1 MSDKKKCTVKD
12 FQRYKEEGQKWT
24 WTICYDYTFAGIVD
38 ESKTEMILVGD
49 SLGNVITGDGSTIP
63 VTLDIIIHHIRS
75 VVKGAPN
82 TFVVGDM
89 PFGTYNVS
97 NEQAVMT
104 ANRIMQ
110 EGGSDCVKLEGG
122 AKMAPRI
129 RAIVDAGI
137 PVMAH
142 IGLTPQSISQLGG
155 FKVQGKDSSV
165 ADQLLADAL
174 AVEAAGAFAIVIK
187 SQKDATN
194 TVLRDTQS
202 STTPARPESSVS
214 VTEESTDDSLSA
226 AELLA
231 DITVG
236 YNIGNSLD
244 SCPTTGRNDGT
255 YDTAYFETC
264 WGNPV
269 ITKEYVNAISAA
281 GFNAIRLPVTWY
293 YNTYTEN
300 GSLKIREDWMNR
312 VTQVVDYALAN

>member
-63 VTLDIIIHHIRS
+63 VTLDMIIHHTRS
-75 VVKGAPN
+75 VVKGAHN

-97 NEQAVMT
+97 NEQAVAN

-110 EGGSDCVKLEGG
+110 EGGCDCIKLEGG

-129 RAIVDAGI
+129 KAIVDGGI

-155 FKVQGKDSSV
+155 FRVQGKDSDYAV
-165 ADQLLADAL
+165 QLLEDAK
-174 AVEAAGAFAIVIK
+174 AVEAAGAFAICLECMPVGVAKKI
-187 SQKDATN
+187 TE
-194 TVLRDTQS
+194 TVKI
-202 STTPARPESSVS
+202 PCCGIGAGKY
-214 VTEESTDDSLSA
+214 TDGQELNLYDMTGLFNDMKPKFVKHY
-226 AELLA
+226 AELRQPMVDALNA
-231 DITVG
+231 F
-236 YNIGNSLD
+236 
-244 SCPTTGRNDGT
+244 
-255 YDTAYFETC
+255 YDETC
-264 WGNPV
+264 SGAFPTPEYSYNAKVEGFPV
-269 ITKEYVNAISAA
+269 E
-281 GFNAIRLPVTWY
+281 
-293 YNTYTEN
+293 
-300 GSLKIREDWMNR
+300 
-312 VTQVVDYALAN
+312 

>member
-1 MSDKKKCTVKD
+1 MGDKKKCTTKD
-12 FQRYKEEGQKWT
+12 FLRYKQEGQKWT

-97 NEQAVMT
+97 NEQAIAK

-110 EGGSDCVKLEGG
+110 EGGCDCVKLEGG

-174 AVEAAGAFAIVIK
+174 AVEEAGAFGICLECMPVGVAKKITETVKIPCCGIGAGIYCDG
-187 SQKDATN
+187 QELNMYDMTGLFKDLKPKF
-194 TVLRDTQS
+194 VKHY
-202 STTPARPESSVS
+202 
-214 VTEESTDDSLSA
+214 
-226 AELLA
+226 AELRQPMVDALNA
-231 DITVG
+231 FYEDTVNGTFPTPEYSYNAKVEG
-236 YNIGNSLD
+236 Y
-244 SCPTTGRNDGT
+244 
-255 YDTAYFETC
+255 
-264 WGNPV
+264 PV
-269 ITKEYVNAISAA
+269 
-281 GFNAIRLPVTWY
+281 
-293 YNTYTEN
+293 
-300 GSLKIREDWMNR
+300 D
-312 VTQVVDYALAN
+312 

>member
-1 MSDKKKCTVKD
+1 MGDKKKCTTKD

-97 NEQAVMT
+97 NEQAIAT

-129 RAIVDAGI
+129 KAIVDAGI

-165 ADQLLADAL
+165 ADALLADAL
-174 AVEAAGAFAIVIK
+174 AVEAAGAFGICLECMPVGVAKKITETVKIPCCGIGAGIYCDG
-187 SQKDATN
+187 QELNMYDMTGLFKDLKPKF
-194 TVLRDTQS
+194 VKHY
-202 STTPARPESSVS
+202 
-214 VTEESTDDSLSA
+214 
-226 AELLA
+226 AELRQPMVDALNA
-231 DITVG
+231 FYDDTVAGTFPTPEYSYNAKVEG
-236 YNIGNSLD
+236 Y
-244 SCPTTGRNDGT
+244 
-255 YDTAYFETC
+255 
-264 WGNPV
+264 PV
-269 ITKEYVNAISAA
+269 
-281 GFNAIRLPVTWY
+281 
-293 YNTYTEN
+293 
-300 GSLKIREDWMNR
+300 D
-312 VTQVVDYALAN
+312 

>member
-1 MSDKKKCTVKD
+1 MGDKKKCTTKD
-12 FQRYKEEGQKWT
+12 FLRYKQEGQKWT

-97 NEQAVMT
+97 NEQAIAT

-129 RAIVDAGI
+129 KAIVDAGI

-174 AVEAAGAFAIVIK
+174 AVEEAGAFGICLECMPVGVAKKITETVKIPCCGIGAGIYCDG
-187 SQKDATN
+187 QELNMYDMTGLFKDLKPKF
-194 TVLRDTQS
+194 VKHY
-202 STTPARPESSVS
+202 
-214 VTEESTDDSLSA
+214 
-226 AELLA
+226 AELRQPMVDALNA
-231 DITVG
+231 FYEDTVNGTFPTPEYSYNAKVEG
-236 YNIGNSLD
+236 Y
-244 SCPTTGRNDGT
+244 
-255 YDTAYFETC
+255 
-264 WGNPV
+264 PV
-269 ITKEYVNAISAA
+269 
-281 GFNAIRLPVTWY
+281 
-293 YNTYTEN
+293 
-300 GSLKIREDWMNR
+300 D
-312 VTQVVDYALAN
+312 

>member
-1 MSDKKKCTVKD
+1 MGDKKKCTTKD
-12 FQRYKEEGQKWT
+12 FLRYKQEGQKWT

-49 SLGNVITGDGSTIP
+49 SLGHVITGDGSTIP

-97 NEQAVMT
+97 NEQAIAT

-110 EGGSDCVKLEGG
+110 EGGSDCVKHEGG
-122 AKMAPRI
+122 EKMAPRI

-174 AVEAAGAFAIVIK
+174 AVEEAGAFGICLECMPVGVAKKITETVKIPCCGIGAGIYCDG
-187 SQKDATN
+187 QELNMYDMTGLFKDLKPKF
-194 TVLRDTQS
+194 VKHY
-202 STTPARPESSVS
+202 
-214 VTEESTDDSLSA
+214 
-226 AELLA
+226 AELRQPMVDALNA
-231 DITVG
+231 FYEDTVNGTFPTPEYSYNAKVEG
-236 YNIGNSLD
+236 Y
-244 SCPTTGRNDGT
+244 
-255 YDTAYFETC
+255 
-264 WGNPV
+264 PV
-269 ITKEYVNAISAA
+269 
-281 GFNAIRLPVTWY
+281 
-293 YNTYTEN
+293 
-300 GSLKIREDWMNR
+300 D
-312 VTQVVDYALAN
+312 

>member
-1 MSDKKKCTVKD
+1 MGDKKKCTTKD
-12 FQRYKEEGQKWT
+12 FLRYKQEGQKWT

-97 NEQAVMT
+97 NEQAIAT

-110 EGGSDCVKLEGG
+110 EGGCDCVKLEGG

-174 AVEAAGAFAIVIK
+174 AVEEAGAFGICLECMPVGVAKKITETVKIPCCGIGAGIYCDG
-187 SQKDATN
+187 QELNMYDMTGLFKDLKPKFVKHYAEIRQPMVDALN
-194 TVLRDTQS
+194 AFYEDTVNGTFP
-202 STTPARPESSVS
+202 TPEYSYNAKVE
-214 VTEESTDDSLSA
+214 
-226 AELLA
+226 
-231 DITVG
+231 G
-236 YNIGNSLD
+236 Y
-244 SCPTTGRNDGT
+244 
-255 YDTAYFETC
+255 
-264 WGNPV
+264 PV
-269 ITKEYVNAISAA
+269 
-281 GFNAIRLPVTWY
+281 
-293 YNTYTEN
+293 
-300 GSLKIREDWMNR
+300 D
-312 VTQVVDYALAN
+312 

>member
-1 MSDKKKCTVKD
+1 MGDKKKCTTKD
-12 FQRYKEEGQKWT
+12 FLRYKQEGQKWT

-97 NEQAVMT
+97 NEQAIAT

-110 EGGSDCVKLEGG
+110 EGGCDCVKLEGG

-174 AVEAAGAFAIVIK
+174 AVEEAGAFGICLECMPVGVAKKITETVKIPCCGIGAGIYCDG
-187 SQKDATN
+187 QELNMYDMTGLFKDLKPKF
-194 TVLRDTQS
+194 VKHY
-202 STTPARPESSVS
+202 
-214 VTEESTDDSLSA
+214 
-226 AELLA
+226 AELRQPMVDALNA
-231 DITVG
+231 FYEDTVNGTFPTPEYSYNAKVEG
-236 YNIGNSLD
+236 Y
-244 SCPTTGRNDGT
+244 
-255 YDTAYFETC
+255 
-264 WGNPV
+264 PV
-269 ITKEYVNAISAA
+269 
-281 GFNAIRLPVTWY
+281 
-293 YNTYTEN
+293 
-300 GSLKIREDWMNR
+300 D
-312 VTQVVDYALAN
+312 

>member
-1 MSDKKKCTVKD
+1 MGDKKKCTTKD
-12 FQRYKEEGQKWT
+12 FLRYKQEGQKWT

-97 NEQAVMT
+97 NEQAIAT

-174 AVEAAGAFAIVIK
+174 AVEEAGAFGICLECMPVGVAKKITETVKIPCCGIGAGIYCDG
-187 SQKDATN
+187 QELNMYDMTGLFKDLKPKF
-194 TVLRDTQS
+194 VKHY
-202 STTPARPESSVS
+202 
-214 VTEESTDDSLSA
+214 
-226 AELLA
+226 AELRQPMVDALNA
-231 DITVG
+231 FYEDTVNGTFPTPEYSYNAKVEG
-236 YNIGNSLD
+236 Y
-244 SCPTTGRNDGT
+244 
-255 YDTAYFETC
+255 
-264 WGNPV
+264 PV
-269 ITKEYVNAISAA
+269 
-281 GFNAIRLPVTWY
+281 
-293 YNTYTEN
+293 
-300 GSLKIREDWMNR
+300 D
-312 VTQVVDYALAN
+312 

>member
-1 MSDKKKCTVKD
+1 MGDKKKCTTKD
-12 FQRYKEEGQKWT
+12 FLRYKQEGQKWT

-97 NEQAVMT
+97 NEQAIAT

-110 EGGSDCVKLEGG
+110 EGGCDCVKLEGG

-129 RAIVDAGI
+129 KAIVDAGI

-174 AVEAAGAFAIVIK
+174 AVEEAGAFGICLECMPVGVAKKITETVKIPCCGIGAGIYCDG
-187 SQKDATN
+187 QELNMYDMTGLFKDLKPKF
-194 TVLRDTQS
+194 VKHY
-202 STTPARPESSVS
+202 
-214 VTEESTDDSLSA
+214 
-226 AELLA
+226 AELRQPMVDALNA
-231 DITVG
+231 FYEDTVNGTFPTPEYSYNAKVEG
-236 YNIGNSLD
+236 Y
-244 SCPTTGRNDGT
+244 
-255 YDTAYFETC
+255 
-264 WGNPV
+264 PV
-269 ITKEYVNAISAA
+269 
-281 GFNAIRLPVTWY
+281 
-293 YNTYTEN
+293 
-300 GSLKIREDWMNR
+300 D
-312 VTQVVDYALAN
+312 

>member
-1 MSDKKKCTVKD
+1 MGDKKKCSVKD
-12 FQRYKEEGQKWT
+12 FQRYKEIGQKWT

-38 ESKTEMILVGD
+38 DSKTEMILVGD

-97 NEQAVMT
+97 NEQAIAT

-165 ADQLLADAL
+165 ADALLADAL
-174 AVEAAGAFAIVIK
+174 AVEAAGAFGICLECMPVGVAKKITETVKIPCCGIGAGIYCDG
-187 SQKDATN
+187 QELNMYDMTGLFKDLKPKF
-194 TVLRDTQS
+194 VKHY
-202 STTPARPESSVS
+202 
-214 VTEESTDDSLSA
+214 
-226 AELLA
+226 AELRQPMVDALNA
-231 DITVG
+231 FYDDTVAGTFPTAEYSYNAKVEG
-236 YNIGNSLD
+236 Y
-244 SCPTTGRNDGT
+244 
-255 YDTAYFETC
+255 
-264 WGNPV
+264 PV
-269 ITKEYVNAISAA
+269 
-281 GFNAIRLPVTWY
+281 
-293 YNTYTEN
+293 
-300 GSLKIREDWMNR
+300 D
-312 VTQVVDYALAN
+312 

>member
-1 MSDKKKCTVKD
+1 MGDKKKCTTKD
-12 FQRYKEEGQKWT
+12 FLRYKQEGQKWT

-97 NEQAVMT
+97 NEQAIAT

-129 RAIVDAGI
+129 KAIVDAGI

-165 ADQLLADAL
+165 ADALLADAL
-174 AVEAAGAFAIVIK
+174 AVEEAGAFGICLECMPVGVAKKI
-187 SQKDATN
+187 TE
-194 TVLRDTQS
+194 TVKIPCCGIGAGIYCDGQELNMYDMTGLFRDLK
-202 STTPARPESSVS
+202 PKFVKHY
-214 VTEESTDDSLSA
+214 
-226 AELLA
+226 AELRQPMVDALNA
-231 DITVG
+231 FYDDTVAGTFPTPEYSYNAKVEG
-236 YNIGNSLD
+236 Y
-244 SCPTTGRNDGT
+244 
-255 YDTAYFETC
+255 
-264 WGNPV
+264 PV
-269 ITKEYVNAISAA
+269 
-281 GFNAIRLPVTWY
+281 
-293 YNTYTEN
+293 
-300 GSLKIREDWMNR
+300 D
-312 VTQVVDYALAN
+312 